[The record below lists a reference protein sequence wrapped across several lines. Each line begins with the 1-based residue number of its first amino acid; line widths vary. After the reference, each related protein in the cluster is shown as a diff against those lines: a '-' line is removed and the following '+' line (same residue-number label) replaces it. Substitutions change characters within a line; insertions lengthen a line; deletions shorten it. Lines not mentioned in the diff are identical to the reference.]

1 MIKVIDVAYPILQV
15 PSLNKQEAF
24 LKDFGLVTTKK
35 TNTELYMQGLGPH
48 KFIHKTI
55 KGKKK
60 FIGSAFYAKSIDDLN
75 KLSKS
80 KDFSEVKKLKSPGG
94 GFMVEALDPDGLKVE
109 VIFGMKTKSLIRKIS
124 LQNHLI
130 LEELEKKLA

>member
-55 KGKKK
+55 KGKRNLL
-60 FIGSAFYAKSIDDLN
+60 AL
-75 KLSKS
+75 L
-80 KDFSEVKKLKSPGG
+80 
-94 GFMVEALDPDGLKVE
+94 FM
-109 VIFGMKTKSLIRKIS
+109 
-124 LQNHLI
+124 QNR
-130 LEELEKKLA
+130 

>member
-48 KFIHKTI
+48 KFIHKTK

-60 FIGSAFYAKSIDDLN
+60 LLGDMWRYYWRGFDGYLRVMG
-75 KLSKS
+75 
-80 KDFSEVKKLKSPGG
+80 EVFGG
-94 GFMVEALDPDGLKVE
+94 
-109 VIFGMKTKSLIRKIS
+109 
-124 LQNHLI
+124 
-130 LEELEKKLA
+130 

>member
-35 TNTELYMQGLGPH
+35 TSTELYMQGLGPH

-60 FIGSAFYAKSIDDLN
+60 FIGSAFYAKSMNDLN
-75 KLSKS
+75 KLSK
-80 KDFSEVKKLKSPGG
+80 
-94 GFMVEALDPDGLKVE
+94 
-109 VIFGMKTKSLIRKIS
+109 T
-124 LQNHLI
+124 
-130 LEELEKKLA
+130 

>member
-60 FIGSAFYAKSIDDLN
+60 FIGSAFYAKSINDLN
-75 KLSKS
+75 KLSK
-80 KDFSEVKKLKSPGG
+80 
-94 GFMVEALDPDGLKVE
+94 
-109 VIFGMKTKSLIRKIS
+109 
-124 LQNHLI
+124 
-130 LEELEKKLA
+130 

>member
-48 KFIHKTI
+48 KFIHKTK

-60 FIGSAFYAKSIDDLN
+60 FIGSAFYAKSINDLN

-80 KDFSEVKKLKSPGG
+80 EDFSEVKKLKSPGG
-94 GFMVEALDPDGLKVE
+94 GFVVEALDPDGLKVE
-109 VIFGMKTKSLIRKIS
+109 VIFGMKTKKMS
-124 LQNHLI
+124 
-130 LEELEKKLA
+130 